1 MKPQNMDGKMNYKMM
16 LSLAAL
22 LLLSGCETL
31 QSPQQ
36 RREADAREQAA
47 ARHAEE
53 RNLRMQGK
61 LETTE
66 MANAQLS
73 QQLQQLRS
81 EVRSCNSQ
89 IAQLNASMKAL
100 DAKQAR
106 EMREL
111 IRRVEGLL
119 KKSVAT
125 RPSKPS
131 RGAGREH
138 VVEPGHTLSAIA
150 SAYGT
155 TVKAIKQANNLNS
168 DTIRVG
174 QKLFIPE

>member
-1 MKPQNMDGKMNYKMM
+1 MKSKIPIG
-16 LSLAAL
+16 LFLIA
-22 LLLSGCETL
+22 LLSGCETL
-31 QSPQQ
+31 QTPQQ
-36 RREADAREQAA
+36 RQQAAAREQAA

-61 LETTE
+61 IESAE
-66 MANAQLS
+66 SANLHLT
-73 QQLQQLRS
+73 QQIQQLRS
-81 EVRSCNSQ
+81 EVRTCNSQ
-89 IAQLNASMKAL
+89 VAQLNASMRAL

-106 EMREL
+106 EMQEL
-111 IRRVEGLL
+111 IRRVESLL
-119 KKSVAT
+119 KKSVAA

-138 VVEPGHTLSAIA
+138 IVESGHTLSAIA

-155 TVKAIKQANNLNS
+155 TVKAIKQANNLKS